1 MNINQF
7 YSNENPKVGELV
19 LVIFIERK
27 ESFFD
32 AKLIEYN
39 YRGIM
44 NYQDATKKR
53 KVNSWNKVVPLNKN
67 MVASVDEVD
76 DKLKIVQLSI
86 TYLGD
91 IFNEDLLPEQIQEK
105 LLGTFS
111 ENRLLE
117 GFIKSLCIVNKYKYD
132 FIWTTLIYH
141 LDKIRDNDTTIWKYF
156 CDNIDNLDNWII
168 ELKLDNDIAN
178 KIKVLYD
185 KRNEIIINKI
195 VSRIGIISSNGVSN
209 TKKLLNEILNE
220 ITYNYTLKYDT
231 APYYIFETS
240 SEDTTIEDHDYI
252 LNKIESESKKIND
265 KIFIKIDY
273 KGKIL

>member
-195 VSRIGIISSNGVSN
+195 VSRIGIIS
-209 TKKLLNEILNE
+209 
-220 ITYNYTLKYDT
+220 YTLKYDT